1 MNNTF
6 KRILAL
12 LLVLCMSSSLLV
24 CASAEGTVDPSANM
38 SVSASVSG
46 TTVTAVVSINCNTA
60 FRGASFKLNYD
71 SSKLTYASA
80 TSGISG
86 TAFSDN
92 GSAINCVA
100 ESSTDLSSCTLAT
113 ITFNVV
119 SGARGSTTLSLSKP
133 VVSDP
138 TGTVSIP
145 CSAGSTSIDVA
156 DYLVSISAATN
167 GTITSNVSGARAGN
181 TVTLTTKG
189 NSGYVVDTVSVT
201 TAGGSTVDVYSSGDT
216 HTFTMPSDDVT
227 VSATFKPIDYLIK
240 KGTVSE
246 GGTISIDKS
255 GANVGETITITATPD
270 EHYEVGTV
278 TVSGATVTNAGGGK
292 FTFVMP
298 ASDVTVNATFKAKSF
313 SITKGTATNGT
324 ITADSTAV
332 YKSTVNFTVTPNT
345 GYTVKS
351 VSVVDAAGKAVSV
364 SGKDGKYSFT
374 MPASD
379 VTISATLDK
388 AAYTVSVNAVSN
400 GTASV
405 DKTSAN
411 YGDTVNI
418 TAKANDNF
426 TLQYVTVKDAAGKSV
441 SVSGKDGKYS
451 FVMPAS
457 NVKITVGTAGKSF
470 AIKVDDVENGK
481 IEVAE
486 TGAYTS
492 TVEFKVTADEGY
504 KIGSVAV
511 YDAKDNEISVSGA
524 EGAYSFKMPA
534 SKVRITAEFVAD
546 EYVITTEDAENG
558 SFTVDAQT
566 AAMDTVINVTT
577 APAEGYQVNS
587 LVITDEKGNL
597 IGYTGEND
605 AYTFVMPASNV
616 TVSVEFEEI
625 PSVTF
630 GVTTNPTEN
639 GTISLS
645 KDNAGA
651 GSTVTVTATPAA
663 GYKVQSISVIDAAG
677 NTVALEGS
685 ENVRTFVMPESEV
698 VVSATFEKDESQVEP
713 PVPSTPKIS
722 PLIWILP
729 IIVIIAG
736 VVVVILVLK
745 NKKKNEDAEDDFED
759 DEDDDE

>member
-12 LLVLCMSSSLLV
+12 LLVLCMSSALLV

-113 ITFNVV
+113 FTFNVV
-119 SGARGSTTLSLSKP
+119 AGARGSTTLSLSKP

-145 CSAGSTSIDVA
+145 CSVGSTSVDVA
-156 DYLVSISAATN
+156 DYLVSVSAATN

-201 TAGGSTVDVYSSGDT
+201 TAGGSTVAVSSNGDT

-246 GGTISIDKS
+246 GGTISIDKT
-255 GANVGETITITATPD
+255 GANVGETITVTATPS
-270 EHYEVGTV
+270 EFYEVGTV

-298 ASDVTVNATFKAKSF
+298 ASDVTVNATFTAKSYT
-313 SITKGTATNGT
+313 ITKGAADNGA
-324 ITADSTAV
+324 ISVNSTAA
-332 YKSTVNFTVTPNT
+332 YKSTVSFTVTANN
-345 GYTVKS
+345 GYAVKS
-351 VSVVDAAGKAVSV
+351 VSVVDAAGTAVSV

-374 MPASD
+374 MPGSN
-379 VTISATLDK
+379 VTVSATMEK
-388 AAYTVSVNAVSN
+388 AAYTVTLNAVSN

-405 DKTSAN
+405 SATTAG
-411 YGDTVNI
+411 YGDTVTI
-418 TAKANDNF
+418 TASANENF
-426 TLQYVTVKDAAGKSV
+426 TLQGVSVKDAAGKSI

-470 AIKVDDVENGK
+470 AIKVDNVKNGK
-481 IEVAE
+481 IEVSE

-492 TVEFKVTADEGY
+492 TVAFKVTADEGY

-524 EGAYSFKMPA
+524 EGSYSFKMPA

-546 EYVITTEDAENG
+546 EYTITTEASENG

-577 APAEGYQVNS
+577 APAEGFQVNS
-587 LVITDEKGNL
+587 LTITDAEGNP

-616 TVSVEFEEI
+616 TVAVTFEEI
-625 PSVTF
+625 PTVTF

-639 GTISLS
+639 GTITLS

-651 GSTVTVTATPAA
+651 GSTVTITAAPAA
-663 GYKVQSISVIDAAG
+663 GYKVASVSVIDASG
-677 NTVALEGS
+677 NTVALAGS
-685 ENVRTFVMPESEV
+685 GNVFTFEMPESEV
-698 VVSATFEKDESQVEP
+698 TVSATFVVDESQIEP
-713 PVPSTPKIS
+713 TPVPSTPKIS

-729 IIVIIAG
+729 IIVIIVGA
-736 VVVVILVLK
+736 VVVILLLK
-745 NKKKNEDAEDDFED
+745 NKKKDEDFEDD